1 MIPYPVQVYE
11 MLPKLRTV
19 QEDPIEYIWSNR
31 NKRQLGTEEPVS
43 FTKLKDWKF
52 KFFDSKP

>member
-1 MIPYPVQVYE
+1 MLLYPVQVYE

-31 NKRQLGTEEPVS
+31 YKRQLGICTEEPV
-43 FTKLKDWKF
+43 
-52 KFFDSKP
+52 